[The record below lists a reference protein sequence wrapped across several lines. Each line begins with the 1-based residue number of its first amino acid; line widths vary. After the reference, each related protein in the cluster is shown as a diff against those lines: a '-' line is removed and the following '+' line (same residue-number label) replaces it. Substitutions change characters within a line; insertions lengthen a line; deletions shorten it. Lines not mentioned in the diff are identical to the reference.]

1 MIKQVLSKYTQ
12 KSRVFLFPLLGYP
25 RISVTNPIQTY
36 TSWDGKYKAK
46 DMRLICEYANR
57 QDEEFKNFE
66 TKKLLGHVHFL
77 DFYQSENDTGL
88 YVFDLSAHKDTWN
101 NVHNG
106 MYSMISNEDKLKIRK
121 YFSTN
126 SSSAEHI
133 DSYLNPEKYYSVY
146 AGLLNV
152 EESLLRE
159 VGELCSKPDLKQEKL
174 IVKIKDVQLF

>member
-12 KSRVFLFPLLGYP
+12 KSRVFLFPLLGFP

-36 TSWDGKYKAK
+36 TSWDGKY
-46 DMRLICEYANR
+46 DVDNMRLICEYANR
-57 QDEEFKNFE
+57 SDDEFKNFE
-66 TKKLLGHVHFL
+66 TKKLLSHVHFL
-77 DFYQSENDTGL
+77 DFHETENDTGL
-88 YVFDLSAHKDTWN
+88 YVFDLSLYARTWEL
-101 NVHNG
+101 VHSG
-106 MYSMISNEDKLKIRK
+106 GYSIIPDVDKTKIRK

-133 DSYLNPEKYYSVY
+133 DSYLNPERYFKTY
-146 AGLLNV
+146 ADLLNV

-159 VGELCSKPDLKQEKL
+159 VGELCSKPDLNQEKL